1 MIWSLVLQVKDVL
14 IVLDHAK
21 IHAQDLVLVV
31 VLALEVEEV
40 AIHATVTALV
50 RVKVV
55 LELVAIVLADAQEGV
70 MENVQNHVILPV
82 LQNVWLVAVQ
92 DVREV
97 VKDAQQVVKTIVTL
111 RVRELVLT

>member
-1 MIWSLVLQVKDVL
+1 MVALIALV
-14 IVLDHAK
+14 HAK